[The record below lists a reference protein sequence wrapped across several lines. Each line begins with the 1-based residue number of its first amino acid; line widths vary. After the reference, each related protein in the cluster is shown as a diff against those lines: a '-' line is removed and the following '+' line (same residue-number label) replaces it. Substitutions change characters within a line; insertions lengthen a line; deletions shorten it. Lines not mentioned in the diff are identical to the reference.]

1 MHFIWTLLIGLLAG
15 AIAKLIMPGK
25 DPGGLIIT
33 TLLGMGGA
41 VVAKYLGMAFGLYQS
56 TDSAGF
62 IASIVGAII
71 ILAIYHF
78 FAKRRA
84 GMS

>member
-1 MHFIWTLLIGLLAG
+1 MHLIWTLLIGLLAG

-41 VVAKYLGMAFGLYQS
+41 VVAKYVGMALGLYQGA
-56 TDSAGF
+56 DSAGF

-78 FAKRRA
+78 FARRRA
-84 GMS
+84 GMQ